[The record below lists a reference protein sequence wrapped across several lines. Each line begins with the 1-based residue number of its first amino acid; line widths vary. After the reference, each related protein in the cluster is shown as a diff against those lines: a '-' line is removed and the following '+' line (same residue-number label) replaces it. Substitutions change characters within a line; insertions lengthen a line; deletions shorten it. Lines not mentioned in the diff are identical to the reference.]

1 MRFRVVIITAALVLG
16 WRLAPTPGV
25 RGAAAGEDAVDPA
38 TREMAALLRERAAAV
53 NPEALSLIVNDKRA
67 ELLNGLLAR
76 PIGALRCDELQS
88 AEPSWLSSPS
98 CSFSSARH

>member
-1 MRFRVVIITAALVLG
+1 MRFRVVIVAAALVLG
-16 WRLAPTPGV
+16 WRLAQAPGV
-25 RGAAAGEDAVDPA
+25 RGAEDAVDPA

-76 PIGALRCDELQS
+76 PMPV
-88 AEPSWLSSPS
+88 AE
-98 CSFSSARH
+98 